1 MALTAILERLLEH
14 PWIYAAWQAPFV
26 AQKFAPV
33 ERALRHTQIRKVL
46 DVGCGPGTNAAR
58 FNGADYVGIDINER
72 YLAIARSRHPGRF
85 IQADLA
91 ASPNLSGLGRFDTIL
106 VNSFLHHLPDAA
118 VERILAQLQTL
129 LEPAGTVHILELVLP
144 ERRSLARVMARLD
157 RGNYARPLS
166 SWHAIFSA
174 YFEPLVEEPYGF
186 GGGLWAMIY
195 FQGRRKPCGSP

>member
-1 MALTAILERLLEH
+1 MALTPALERLLEH
-14 PWIYAAWQAPFV
+14 PLIYAAWQTPFV

-33 ERALRHTQIRKVL
+33 ERALRHEEIRRVL

-58 FNGADYVGIDINER
+58 FKGFDYVGLDINER
-72 YLAIARSRHPGRF
+72 YLSIARSKHPGQF

-91 ASPNLSGLGRFDTIL
+91 SADLSALGRFDTIL

-118 VERILAQLQTL
+118 VERTLAQLQQL
-129 LEPAGTVHILELVLP
+129 LDPAGKVHILELVLP
-144 ERRSLARVMARLD
+144 ERRSLARMMARLD
-157 RGNYARPLS
+157 RGKFARPLS
-166 SWHAIFSA
+166 SWHRLFTT

-195 FQGRRKPCGSP
+195 FQGRRTPCGSR